1 MFMHED
7 ITDIL
12 ALEVKK
18 EMADRYFG
26 FRKLIE
32 EDIKEYDNQVF
43 TSFLRL
49 EQQIGFDLVRLYIL
63 LKDENLIHEFFQ
75 LAGLDQLIFYDP
87 YLAESPTLRKKIFAG
102 QKIRGLTRAGR
113 FKNMIFDTYE
123 ALSNDI
129 SQYRQNLTKL
139 ALERDSIAEEIQYF
153 YRKHNLGVM
162 MDFLRDLDGSS
173 GHQAGDMAGG
183 LVQQSGD
190 VLDQKLKVQPPPPV
204 DELLP
209 VIPQIL
215 PLPRLK
221 EPFKKIVSQSFLA
234 QGRPDLKEIVRP

>member
-1 MFMHED
+1 MNED
-7 ITDIL
+7 INDIL

-32 EDIKEYDNQVF
+32 EDIREYDNKVL
-43 TSFLRL
+43 TSFRRL
-49 EQQIGFDLVRLYIL
+49 EQKIGFDLVRLYIL

-75 LAGLDQLIFYDP
+75 LAGLDRLIFYDR
-87 YLAESPTLRKKIFAG
+87 YLTESATLRKRVFAG
-102 QKIRGLTRAGR
+102 QKIHGLTRAGR

-123 ALSNDI
+123 ALCKDI
-129 SQYRQNLTKL
+129 DQYRENVAKL
-139 ALERDSIAEEIQYF
+139 ASERESIAEEIRYF
-153 YRKHNLGVM
+153 YHKHDLGIM
-162 MDFLRDLDGSS
+162 MDFLRGLDRAS
-173 GHQAGDMAGG
+173 GAQASDMAGG

-190 VLDQKLKVQPPPPV
+190 DLNQKLRVQPPPPV

-209 VIPQIL
+209 VIPPLI

-221 EPFKKIVSQSFLA
+221 EPFKKIVARAFLSQ
-234 QGRPDLKEIVRP
+234 GKPDLREIVLP

>member
-1 MFMHED
+1 MHED
-7 ITDIL
+7 IHDIL

-32 EDIKEYDNQVF
+32 EDIREYDNQVL

-49 EQQIGFDLVRLYIL
+49 EQKIGFDLVRLYIL

-87 YLAESPTLRKKIFAG
+87 YLAESPSLRAKVFAG

-113 FKNMIFDTYE
+113 FRNMIFDTYE
-123 ALSNDI
+123 ALSDNI
-129 SQYRQNLTKL
+129 NQYRQNLTKL
-139 ALERDSIAEEIQYF
+139 ANERESIAEEIQHF
-153 YRKHNLGVM
+153 YRKHDLGVM
-162 MDFLRDLDGSS
+162 MDFLRNLDGS
-173 GHQAGDMAGG
+173 GGYQAGDMAGG
-183 LVQQSGD
+183 MVQLAGAD
-190 VLDQKLKVQPPPPV
+190 LDRKMKVQPPPPV

-209 VIPQIL
+209 VLPPIIPL
-215 PLPRLK
+215 ASLK
-221 EPFKKIVSQSFLA
+221 ASFKNIVERAFIA
-234 QGRPDLKEIVRP
+234 QKKPDLKDLVRP

>member
-1 MFMHED
+1 MHED

-32 EDIKEYDNQVF
+32 EDIKEYDNKVL

-87 YLAESPTLRKKIFAG
+87 YLAESPTLRQRVFAG

-113 FKNMIFDTYE
+113 FRNMIFDTYE
-123 ALSNDI
+123 ALRNDI
-129 SQYRQNLTKL
+129 NQYRQNLTKL
-139 ALERDSIAEEIQYF
+139 ASERDSIADEIQHF
-153 YRKHNLGVM
+153 YHKHDLSVM
-162 MDFLRDLDGSS
+162 MDFLRGLDGSA
-173 GHQAGDMAGG
+173 GYQAGDMAGG
-183 LVQQSGD
+183 LVQQTGD
-190 VLDQKLKVQPPPPV
+190 ALDQKLKVQPPPPV

-209 VIPQIL
+209 VLPPVIPL
-215 PLPRLK
+215 SRLK
-221 EPFKKIVSQSFLA
+221 ESFKRIVNLSYNA
-234 QGRPDLKEIVRP
+234 QGRPDLREIVRP

>member
-1 MFMHED
+1 MNED
-7 ITDIL
+7 INDIL

-32 EDIKEYDNQVF
+32 EDIREYDNQVL

-49 EQQIGFDLVRLYIL
+49 EQKIGFDLVRLYIL

-87 YLAESPTLRKKIFAG
+87 YLAESPTLRRKVFAG

-113 FKNMIFDTYE
+113 FRNMVFDTYQV
-123 ALSNDI
+123 LCDDI
-129 SQYRQNLTKL
+129 NHYRQNLRQL
-139 ALERDSIAEEIQYF
+139 ANERETIAEEIRQF
-153 YRKHNLGVM
+153 YHKHDLGVM
-162 MDFLRDLDGSS
+162 MDFLRSLDSMSGGGDL
-173 GHQAGDMAGG
+173 AGG
-183 LVQQSGD
+183 LVQGAGAD
-190 VLDQKLKVQPPPPV
+190 LDQKMKVQPPPPV

-209 VIPQIL
+209 VLPQVIPL
-215 PLPRLK
+215 ASLK
-221 EPFKKIVSQSFLA
+221 APFKEIVARAFLA
-234 QGRPDLKEIVRP
+234 QGRPNLKEIVRS

>member
-1 MFMHED
+1 MRMHED

-32 EDIKEYDNQVF
+32 EDIKEYDSQVLN
-43 TSFLRL
+43 SFLRL
-49 EQQIGFDLVRLYIL
+49 ERKIGTDLVRLYIL

-87 YLAESPTLRKKIFAG
+87 YLSESPTLRARVFAG
-102 QKIRGLTRAGR
+102 LKIRGLTRASR
-113 FKNMIFDTYE
+113 FRNMIFDIYE
-123 ALSNDI
+123 ALGNDI

-139 ALERDSIAEEIQYF
+139 AIERDSIAEEIKLF
-153 YRKHNLGVM
+153 NRKHNLGVM

-173 GHQAGDMAGG
+173 GHQAGDMGGG
-183 LVQQSGD
+183 LVQQSGE
-190 VLDQKLKVQPPPPV
+190 VLEQKLRFQPPPPV

-209 VIPQIL
+209 VIPQIV

-221 EPFKKIVSQSFLA
+221 EPFKRIVTRSFLA
-234 QGRPDLKEIVRP
+234 QGRPDLKELVRL